1 LTFLLRVLRLTVRQ
15 NPGVAAESAGLLL
28 YRLRVGV
35 PEVLLVH
42 PGGPFWKRRDAGAWS
57 IPKGEIENGE
67 VAEEVAR
74 REFKE
79 ELGQDAPGGE
89 LVSIGTVRQAGG
101 KLVHA
106 WTARGDVDVD
116 RIASMKFTMEWPP
129 RSGRMQEFAEVD
141 VAGWFDLE
149 SARQKML
156 PAQTVFLDRLEQVLR
171 KGGR

>member
-1 LTFLLRVLRLTVRQ
+1 M
-15 NPGVAAESAGLLL
+15 AAESAGLLL

>member
-1 LTFLLRVLRLTVRQ
+1 MLRSTVRQ

-28 YRLRVGV
+28 YRLRDGM

-67 VAEEVAR
+67 VAKDVAR

-79 ELGQDAPGGE
+79 ELGHDAPGVE

-106 WTARGDVDVD
+106 WIARGDVDVD

-129 RSGRMQEFAEVD
+129 RSGRMQEFPEVD
-141 VAGWFDLE
+141 MADWFDLVT
-149 SARQKML
+149 SRQKMV
-156 PAQTVFLDRLEQVLR
+156 PAQTVFLDRLEEVLR
-171 KGGR
+171 KSGR

>member
-1 LTFLLRVLRLTVRQ
+1 
-15 NPGVAAESAGLLL
+15 VAAESAGLLL
-28 YRLRVGV
+28 YRLRDGM

-42 PGGPFWKRRDAGAWS
+42 PGGPFWKHRDAGAWS

-67 VAEEVAR
+67 VAEDVAR
-74 REFKE
+74 REFEE
-79 ELGQDAPGGE
+79 ELGQDAPAGE
-89 LVSIGTVRQAGG
+89 LVSIGTVRQVGG

-129 RSGRMQEFAEVD
+129 RSGRMQEFPEVD
-141 VAGWFDLE
+141 AAGWFDLAA
-149 SARQKML
+149 ARQKML
-156 PAQTVFLDRLEQVLR
+156 PAQTVFLDRLDQELR

>member
-1 LTFLLRVLRLTVRQ
+1 MLRLTVRQ

>member
-1 LTFLLRVLRLTVRQ
+1 VLRLTVRQ

-57 IPKGEIENGE
+57 IPKGEIDNGE

-141 VAGWFDLE
+141 MAGWFDLE

>member
-1 LTFLLRVLRLTVRQ
+1 MLRLTVRQ

-28 YRLRVGV
+28 YRLRDLV

-42 PGGPFWKRRDAGAWS
+42 AGGPFWKRRDAGAWS

-141 VAGWFDLE
+141 MAGWFDLE

>member
-1 LTFLLRVLRLTVRQ
+1 MLRSTVRQ

-28 YRLRVGV
+28 YRLRDGML
-35 PEVLLVH
+35 EVLLVH

-67 VAEEVAR
+67 VAEDVAR

-79 ELGQDAPGGE
+79 ELAHDAPGVE

-106 WTARGDVDVD
+106 WIARGDVDVD

-129 RSGRMQEFAEVD
+129 RSGRMQEFPEVD
-141 VAGWFDLE
+141 MAGWFDLVT
-149 SARQKML
+149 SRQKMV
-156 PAQTVFLDRLEQVLR
+156 PAQTVFLDRLEEVLR

>member
-1 LTFLLRVLRLTVRQ
+1 MLRLTVRQ

-28 YRLRVGV
+28 YRLRDRVL
-35 PEVLLVH
+35 EVLLVH
-42 PGGPFWKRRDAGAWS
+42 AGGPFWKRRDAGAWS

>member
-1 LTFLLRVLRLTVRQ
+1 
-15 NPGVAAESAGLLL
+15 VAAESAGLLL
-28 YRLRVGV
+28 YRLRDGML
-35 PEVLLVH
+35 EVLLVH

-67 VAEEVAR
+67 VAEDVAR

-79 ELGQDAPGGE
+79 ELAHDAPGVE

-106 WTARGDVDVD
+106 WIARGDVDVD

-129 RSGRMQEFAEVD
+129 RSGRMQEFPEVD
-141 VAGWFDLE
+141 MAGWFDLVT
-149 SARQKML
+149 SRQKMV
-156 PAQTVFLDRLEQVLR
+156 PAQTVFLDRLEEVLR